1 MKNKLI
7 GFQLTV
13 HLEEQ
18 PEGGYTITC
27 PDLPELITECDSL
40 DEAEANVI
48 DAFRAVMGLY
58 EHKRK
63 PLPKS
68 IQVFE
73 TDAKVTQRLEMA
85 VSLDNQVLEMAVP

>member
-1 MKNKLI
+1 VKDKLI
-7 GFQLTV
+7 RFQLTV

-48 DAFRAVMGLY
+48 DAFRAIVGLY

-63 PLPKS
+63 PLPES

-73 TDAKVTQRLEMA
+73 TDAKATQHLEMA